1 MTGRHNPKVKLAL
14 SLTQRKYRERHGLI
28 LIEGERLI
36 RQSLSFGAR
45 IEYVLAEPARAASL
59 VDELARRGIPV
70 LEVASNVIR
79 RLSDTEQ
86 PQGVVAV
93 ARAANEDAVD
103 FDSARR
109 LLVFDRIQDPG
120 NLGAMLRAAAA
131 FAVDGAVFLSGTVDP
146 KNPKA
151 LRSSAGAYFR
161 VPLSTGWQ
169 AQELVERLKQ
179 AGFRLVAAD
188 ARADR
193 SAYSFDW
200 RGKWALLVGNE
211 GSGLD
216 PRLVPADRVAIPMPG
231 GMESL
236 NVGVA
241 ASILLYEARRPRG
254 GEGA

>member
-1 MTGRHNPKVKLAL
+1 VTGRHNPKVKLAL
-14 SLTQRKYRERHGLI
+14 SLRQRKYRERHGLI

-36 RQSLSFGAR
+36 RQSLSFGAQ
-45 IEYVLAEPARAASL
+45 IEYALAEPARAASL
-59 VDELARRGIPV
+59 VDELLRRGIPV
-70 LEVASNVIR
+70 LEVGSEIIG

-86 PQGVVAV
+86 PQGIVAV
-93 ARAANEDAVD
+93 ARAADEDAVD
-103 FDSARR
+103 FDGARR

-120 NLGAMLRAAAA
+120 NLGTMLRAAAA
-131 FAVDGAVFLSGTVDP
+131 FGVEGALFLSGTVDP

-161 VPLSTGWQ
+161 VPLSTGWE
-169 AQELVERLKQ
+169 AEKLMERLKQ

-193 SAYSFDW
+193 DAYAFDW
-200 RGKWALLVGNE
+200 PDKWALIVGNE

-216 PRLVPADRVAIPMPG
+216 PRLVPTDRVAIPMPG

-236 NVGVA
+236 NAGVA
-241 ASILLYEARRPRG
+241 ASILLYEACRPRG
-254 GEGA
+254 KAGA

>member
-1 MTGRHNPKVKLAL
+1 M
-14 SLTQRKYRERHGLI
+14 
-28 LIEGERLI
+28 
-36 RQSLSFGAR
+36 
-45 IEYVLAEPARAASL
+45 
-59 VDELARRGIPV
+59 
-70 LEVASNVIR
+70 
-79 RLSDTEQ
+79 
-86 PQGVVAV
+86 
-93 ARAANEDAVD
+93 D

-109 LLVFDRIQDPG
+109 LFVLTGSKIRGKWGRCCGPLQLSRSIARCF
-120 NLGAMLRAAAA
+120 
-131 FAVDGAVFLSGTVDP
+131 FSGTVDP
-146 KNPKA
+146 QKPQ
-151 LRSSAGAYFR
+151 GASLVRGGVYFR

-169 AQELVERLKQ
+169 AQELVEGLKQ

-241 ASILLYEARRPRG
+241 ASILLYEPRRPRG